1 MKRTTLGLTMATILA
16 GALVGC
22 GGATPPAATTTAT
35 IAEPKAATTAAATAA
50 APKAA
55 TTAAA
60 TAAAAAPAAAAAAS
74 TIAVVALED
83 GDSKYSYDN
92 AKLTAKA
99 GEVTIKL
106 TNKAGNVRPHTI
118 AVQDASGKDIIKSDR
133 VQPGATADVKFTVTE
148 GTYRIYCSL
157 MGHADKG
164 QTGSLTVVKG

>member
-1 MKRTTLGLTMATILA
+1 MKSTTLGLTMATILA

-22 GGATPPAATTTAT
+22 GGTTPPAATTTAT
-35 IAEPKAATTAAATAA
+35 TA

-60 TAAAAAPAAAAAAS
+60 TAAAATPTAAAAAAS

-99 GEVTIKL
+99 GEVTVKL

-164 QTGSLTVVKG
+164 QTGTLTVVKG